1 MNNVLDSQTCYV
13 VEQSSSPNPQLEGLM
28 RIAQAV
34 EAATTLEQLL
44 HLSLIELNSVCQSDC
59 AVALLVDAQ
68 GRETLVCEHPPP
80 SDAPALTLDSLNGA
94 MDVMRLRRLV
104 AIDVPSMQNGQV
116 SVALQ
121 KRGIRTLTAAPLIS
135 RQEVLGVLAIGRTR
149 SGRAFGEE
157 DVALLRVL
165 SSQIALA
172 IASFRSRDAAE
183 RRTQELKTLNEIAA
197 AITSTLDT
205 REVYRLVVQQ
215 LSDYFQVEAG
225 SLLLLDESTGD
236 LEFVMTIEGGE
247 EKLAGM
253 RVPAG
258 QGVVGHVVR
267 TGQWEIVH
275 DATRDPR
282 FYRKISEETGFPTR
296 SILCVPMIAKGRVI
310 GAIELLNKIGGD
322 FEEEEALRLMRMAA
336 FIAVA
341 IENARLFQQVTAGRD
356 RMASI
361 LRSTADGILMADMR
375 GDIQL
380 ANPLAA
386 RICECTEEELIGRR
400 IDDIVAELQ
409 ARAHDVSAPAWR
421 QDTAMPVQIID
432 LALTSGAHRYVRLL
446 RLPVYDAQNEPH
458 GELLILRDITQ
469 ERELEQL
476 REDYTSMLVHDLRA
490 PLTSIMNGVMMLQRG
505 IVGPVNEQQQEL
517 LKIAYQGSQTML
529 QLINTLLDIS
539 KLEQGQMTL
548 DLKPLPIFSVIDQ
561 AIERLQNLASSR
573 HITIEQRLASYLPPV
588 EIDGEKI
595 VRVLQN
601 LLDNAIKFSPPHSVV
616 TVGAFLAGGAS
627 PPPEHVPV
635 HVPPADEERLVVW
648 VQDRGPGIPSAYFQ
662 RIFEKFGQVRG
673 RNKVRGTGLGLAF
686 CRLAVEAHGGH
697 IWVESVEGAGSVFA
711 FALPVR
717 HDTGM
722 PPGLE

>member
-1 MNNVLDSQTCYV
+1 MNLQVPTRHACIV
-13 VEQSSSPNPQLEGLM
+13 VEQSSGSDPRLEGLM

-34 EAATTLEQLL
+34 ETATTLEELL
-44 HLSLIELNSVCQSDC
+44 HLALIELRSVCQADR
-59 AVALLVDAQ
+59 AIALLADAQ
-68 GRETLVCEHPPP
+68 GRETLVCEHPL
-80 SDAPALTLDSLNGA
+80 SDDAPPLTFESLTGA
-94 MDVMRLRRLV
+94 AD
-104 AIDVPSMQNGQV
+104 AMQLQRPVLTHIPDTQHGPGD
-116 SVALQ
+116 ALQ
-121 KRGIRTLTAAPLIS
+121 RRGIRTMMIAPLIS
-135 RQEVLGVLAIGRTR
+135 RQEALGVLAVGSARPERTF
-149 SGRAFGEE
+149 SDE

-172 IASFRSRDAAE
+172 IASFRSRDDAE

-197 AITSTLDT
+197 AVTSTLDT

-215 LSDYFQVEAG
+215 LSDYFHVEAG

-247 EKLAGM
+247 EKLAGV

-275 DATRDPR
+275 DVAHDPR
-282 FYRKISEETGFPTR
+282 YYRKISEVTGFQTR

-375 GDIQL
+375 GEIQL

-386 RICECTEEELIGRR
+386 RICECAEEELIGRR
-400 IDDIVAELQ
+400 IDDVVAALQ
-409 ARAHDVSAPAWR
+409 ARAHEVSAPAWR
-421 QDTAMPVQIID
+421 QEAAAPVQISD
-432 LALTSGAHRYVRLL
+432 LALTGGAHRYVRLL
-446 RLPVYDAQNEPH
+446 RLPVHDAQNEPH

-490 PLTSIMNGVMMLQRG
+490 PLTSIMNGIMMLQRG
-505 IVGPVNEQQQEL
+505 IAGPVNAQQQEL

-529 QLINTLLDIS
+529 QLINTLLDIA
-539 KLEQGQMTL
+539 KLEQGQMML

-561 AIERLQNLASSR
+561 AIERLQSLASSR
-573 HITIEQRLASYLPPV
+573 HVTIEQRLASYLPPV

-601 LLDNAIKFSPPHSVV
+601 LLDNAIKFSPAHSVV
-616 TVGAFLAGGAS
+616 TIGAFLTGGAAQT
-627 PPPEHVPV
+627 PEDAPV
-635 HVPPADEERLVVW
+635 HVPFAEEERLAVW
-648 VQDRGPGIPSAYFQ
+648 VQDRGPGIPPAYFQ

-673 RNKVRGTGLGLAF
+673 RNKVRGTGLGLTF
-686 CRLAVEAHGGH
+686 CRLAVEAHGGQ

-711 FALPVR
+711 FTLPVR
-717 HDTGM
+717 RDSDLQT
-722 PPGLE
+722 

>member
-1 MNNVLDSQTCYV
+1 MSLQTSASQTCERI
-13 VEQSSSPNPQLEGLM
+13 EQSTSLDPRLEGLM
-28 RIAQAV
+28 RIAQAA
-34 EAATTLEQLL
+34 ETATTLEQLL
-44 HLSLIELNSVCQSDC
+44 HHSLVELNQLCQADRSFVLLLDTSV
-59 AVALLVDAQ
+59 
-68 GRETLVCEHPPP
+68 RKTLVCEYP
-80 SDAPALTLDSLNGA
+80 SPGDAPALTLDSLTGA
-94 MDVMRLRRLV
+94 VDAIQARRPV
-104 AIDVPSMQNGQV
+104 VIHTHSTHNGQ
-116 SVALQ
+116 SNAALQ
-121 KRGIRTLTAAPLIS
+121 ARGVQTMVVAPLIA
-135 RQEVLGVLAIGRTR
+135 RDEALGVLAVC
-149 SGRAFGEE
+149 SVHNARAFGEE
-157 DVALLRVL
+157 DVAFIRAL
-165 SSQIALA
+165 SSQMALA

-183 RRTQELKTLNEIAA
+183 RRTQELKTLNDIAA
-197 AITSTLDT
+197 TVTSTLDT

-215 LSDYFQVEAG
+215 LSDYFHVEAG
-225 SLLLLDESTGD
+225 SLLLLDEPTGD

-247 EKLAGM
+247 EKLAGI

-275 DATRDPR
+275 DVTHDPR
-282 FYRKISEETGFPTR
+282 FYRKISEATGFPTR

-322 FEEEEALRLMRMAA
+322 FDEEEAQRLMRMAA

-341 IENARLFQQVTAGRD
+341 IENARLFQQVTSGRD

-361 LRSTADGILMADMR
+361 LHSTADGILMADMR

-386 RICECTEEELIGRR
+386 RICAFAEEALIGRR
-400 IDDIVAELQ
+400 IDDVVAELQ
-409 ARAHDVSAPAWR
+409 ARAHEISAPAWG
-421 QDTAMPVQIID
+421 QDASAPVQISD
-432 LALTSGAHRYVRLL
+432 LALAGGAHRYVRLL
-446 RLPVYDAQNEPH
+446 RLPVYDAQNEPR

-490 PLTSIMNGVMMLQRG
+490 PLTSIMNGIMMLQRG
-505 IVGPVNEQQQEL
+505 IVGPVNDQQQEL

-561 AIERLQNLASSR
+561 AVERLHNLASSR
-573 HITIEQRLASYLPPV
+573 QITIEQRLAPYLPPV

-601 LLDNAIKFSPPHSVV
+601 LLDNAIKFSPTQSMV
-616 TVGAFLAGGAS
+616 TVGAFLVGGS
-627 PPPEHVPV
+627 STPPADAPV
-635 HVPPADEERLVVW
+635 HVPVDGEERLVVW
-648 VQDRGPGIPSAYFQ
+648 VRDRGPGIPPAYFQ

-673 RNKVRGTGLGLAF
+673 RKVRGTGLGLTF
-686 CRLAVEAHGGH
+686 CRLAVEAHGGR
-697 IWVESVEGAGSVFA
+697 IWVESVEGSGSVFA
-711 FALPVR
+711 FALPVKR
-717 HDTGM
+717 DG
-722 PPGLE
+722 